1 MNKKLTTVPSAPKG
15 ASLMVA
21 EVSPVFAG
29 KGPDDFLCGSCGA
42 VLLKGVYPD
51 QIQKLYIK
59 CPCGAVNL
67 SPEVS

>member
-1 MNKKLTTVPSAPKG
+1 
-15 ASLMVA
+15 MVA